1 MRRDLLFFGA
11 AALVQLAVPGWM
23 ILQHERV
30 LQRGEVFRFRTAPVD
45 PRDPFRGEYVMLN
58 FDAETGPWKDPAVE
72 GDLGN
77 ETTFALLE
85 TDTAGSAV
93 ITQLL
98 TDRPQQGSYLMVE
111 KGYLLDDTL
120 VQMVSL
126 PFDRFYLEEGDG
138 AKTEDML
145 APQWDGETLSQ
156 PLPAYALV
164 RVYDGQA
171 VIEDLIVGDRS
182 IHDWLK
188 DMPSK
193 EP

>member
-1 MRRDLLFFGA
+1 MRRNLLFFSA

-72 GDLGN
+72 GGFQN

-138 AKTEDML
+138 AKTEHML

>member
-1 MRRDLLFFGA
+1 MRRDLFLFGA

-85 TDTAGSAV
+85 TDTAGFAL

-98 TDRPQQGSYLMVE
+98 TDRPKQGSYLLVE
-111 KGYLLDDTL
+111 KGYLLNDTL